1 MIFLSA
7 YSDFDA
13 NSMLNGFYSEQ
24 VSRTKQSF
32 KDEVDI
38 NTIVKRF
45 GITGQMPVP
54 SRLPT
59 YDDFTGI
66 EDYQSALNALLDAA
80 AAFDDLSADIRR
92 KFDNDPQ
99 QFLEY
104 VNNPD
109 NRESLYDL
117 GLAHRPLADVRE
129 SAQDGLPAPAEGDPI
144 VT

>member
-1 MIFLSA
+1 MKFLSA

-13 NSMLNGFYSEQ
+13 NSLLNGYYSEEP
-24 VSRTKQSF
+24 SRTKQSF
-32 KDEVDI
+32 KEEVDI
-38 NTIVKRF
+38 NTLVKRF

-66 EDYQSALNALLDAA
+66 DDYQSALNALLDAS
-80 AAFDDLSADIRR
+80 AAFYDLSANVRR

-117 GLAHRPLADVRE
+117 GLAIRPPADSGVAA
-129 SAQDGLPAPAEGDPI
+129 SGLPASAEGDP
-144 VT
+144 TLT